1 MPIHAHMHT
10 HMPIVC
16 LYSHL
21 ISRAQISSTKLI
33 ANSTVNEK
41 QEKEAVWGR
50 GGGKHQVSFTSL
62 KELGQTKAHSG
73 NVRDSV
79 SESGLAET
87 LRLS

>member
-50 GGGKHQVSFTSL
+50 GGKHQVSFTSL

-87 LRLS
+87 LHLS